1 MDPSIDGAPVPSEMT
16 YTEERC
22 ARDNRLIR
30 TDECDDNEGEVRFSW
45 SDLRVPRDDEDL
57 DLGTI
62 VSVSVTSSRA
72 EINQADLNR

>member
-1 MDPSIDGAPVPSEMT
+1 LTVAVPSEMP

-22 ARDNRLIR
+22 ARDDRLIR
-30 TDECDDNEGEVRFSW
+30 TDERDDNEGEVRFSR

-62 VSVSVTSSRA
+62 VSVTSSRA